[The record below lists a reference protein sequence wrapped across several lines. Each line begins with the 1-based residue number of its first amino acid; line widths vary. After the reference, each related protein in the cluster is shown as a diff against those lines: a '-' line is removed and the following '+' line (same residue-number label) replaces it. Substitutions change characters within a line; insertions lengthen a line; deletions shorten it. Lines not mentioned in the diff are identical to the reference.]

1 MKGSEAPPPCKNNKA
16 LDVKSLILMILIW
29 GFLFGMFHVDLLIA
43 DIGKEK
49 QEGELLEKE
58 GKDRWV
64 SLYHQN

>member
-1 MKGSEAPPPCKNNKA
+1 
-16 LDVKSLILMILIW
+16 
-29 GFLFGMFHVDLLIA
+29 MFHVDLLIA